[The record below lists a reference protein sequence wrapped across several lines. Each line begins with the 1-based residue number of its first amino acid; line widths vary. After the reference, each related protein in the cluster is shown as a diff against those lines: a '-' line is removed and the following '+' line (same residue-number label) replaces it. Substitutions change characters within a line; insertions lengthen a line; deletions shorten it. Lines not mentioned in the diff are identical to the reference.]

1 MSPRD
6 RMVSGRRYFL
16 LSCASSSSRFLVKN
30 VKMTLELG
38 LGLGLVLVLC
48 LGLGFGFGLRL
59 GLGFIQ
65 IFVLFKERRNI
76 GEDFT

>member
-30 VKMTLELG
+30 VKMSLELG
-38 LGLGLVLVLC
+38 LGLGLVLC

-59 GLGFIQ
+59 GLEFIK